1 MQSHYL
7 LLSWNTYV
15 QTFSNC
21 EGQMHQWLRL
31 EEENEESFE
40 VFSVYVFSSSP
51 LPAPCFS
58 WQALHFHLG
67 FIKDLF
73 SFVCTKWKRRWWGYS
88 AYCTR
93 SGGSLW
99 GGLLRSEKFLKGI
112 IASLE
117 LSPALQS
124 FIPKAGAETGMDEYL
139 SRSRLKPVLQLCHA
153 VLTLWVNRR
162 LQSPRLSIQPFEQAR
177 SPFY

>member
-1 MQSHYL
+1 M
-7 LLSWNTYV
+7 
-15 QTFSNC
+15 
-21 EGQMHQWLRL
+21 
-31 EEENEESFE
+31 
-40 VFSVYVFSSSP
+40 
-51 LPAPCFS
+51 
-58 WQALHFHLG
+58 
-67 FIKDLF
+67 
-73 SFVCTKWKRRWWGYS
+73 
-88 AYCTR
+88 
-93 SGGSLW
+93 W